1 MRARAFTLT
10 AVGFAALAAMAT
22 SASGAQ
28 TYCPQSGDVCLSLID
43 GTAKVTVQ
51 ENLAVRYA
59 NTRTLCVKAP
69 RRAAFCQSV
78 PVRAAKGGGYAARLT
93 VPRMTGVYRAGWD
106 KTTWRVSLTVKSGHV
121 TRTCKKVP
129 HPAGASH
136 VRAINMN
143 CTAARSIV
151 RRTAKNNG
159 EPPAGWTFVNPAGCE
174 GVIVR
179 NGDVDWTANHRYRT
193 PPGRPAISV
202 VIFAG
207 CNS

>member
-1 MRARAFTLT
+1 MRARAFTVT

-51 ENLAVRYA
+51 ETIAVRYA

-106 KTTWRVSLTVKSGHV
+106 KTNWRVSLTVKLKHT
-121 TRTCKKVP
+121 TRECKKVP

-136 VRAINMN
+136 VRAINMS
-143 CTAARSIV
+143 CTTARSIV
-151 RRTAKNNG
+151 RRTARNNG
-159 EPPAGWTFVNPAGCE
+159 EPPAGWTFVNPGGCE
-174 GVIVR
+174 GKIVR
-179 NGDVDWTANHRYRT
+179 DGDADWTARHINRT